1 MGSFGT
7 ENFRSL
13 IFFIFWLFTEFSRLR
28 DRGVVR
34 HLASERHARRSICRS
49 SATRLLQQA
58 RRTASHAGRPCAGF
72 GNLVEAPA
80 LRIVDL
86 ARPLGYHDGF
96 RRLASVRLIGPQ
108 GSGEARLAVQH
119 FTQRV
124 GTSTTHHVVLPNP
137 RRRLQGRALT
147 RLTMSRRFGRT
158 KREEVDAMQVKETV
172 AYVLNHEF
180 QISVPASDLDA
191 KADARLVDL
200 KDKVRLNGFRPGKVP
215 VSHLKKVYG
224 RSVMA
229 ETVEQT
235 IRDTNSQI
243 FSERGFRLATE
254 PKVTMPT
261 EEKAVE
267 DILTGKSDLTYTVA
281 IEVVPAI
288 QLADFKSF
296 SVEKPVADVTDADVD
311 EAIKRI
317 ADQNR
322 GYTAKAEGAK
332 AETGDRVTISFK
344 GTIDGTPFDGGTGEN
359 IQVVIGAGQFIPGF
373 EEQLVGIAAG
383 ETRNLK
389 VSFPKNY
396 MSEKLAG
403 QPAEFETT
411 ATAIEAPQGVEIND
425 EFAKTLG
432 LESLD
437 KLKQAARERLTAE
450 YAGATRQRVKRTLLD
465 RLDEAHQFEAP
476 PTLID
481 EEFNLMWNSIKAEME
496 SGGKTFADENTTEEA
511 SQEEYRK
518 IADRRVRL
526 GLVLSEIGEKNK
538 ITVTDDEVSRAVIE
552 RARQMPGREKEVW
565 DYYRSNANALA
576 QLRAP
581 IYEDKVVDFILELA
595 NVTEKKVTRE
605 DLFKDDEAEKSAA

>member
-1 MGSFGT
+1 MGS
-7 ENFRSL
+7 
-13 IFFIFWLFTEFSRLR
+13 
-28 DRGVVR
+28 
-34 HLASERHARRSICRS
+34 
-49 SATRLLQQA
+49 
-58 RRTASHAGRPCAGF
+58 
-72 GNLVEAPA
+72 
-80 LRIVDL
+80 
-86 ARPLGYHDGF
+86 
-96 RRLASVRLIGPQ
+96 
-108 GSGEARLAVQH
+108 
-119 FTQRV
+119 
-124 GTSTTHHVVLPNP
+124 PNH
-137 RRRLQGRALT
+137 RRRLFGSRVDQIDNVRAT
-147 RLTMSRRFGRT
+147 EAGPSE
-158 KREEVDAMQVKETV
+158 KKIDAMQVTETL
-172 AYVLNHEF
+172 AEGLKHEF

-191 KADARLVDL
+191 KADAKLVDL

-229 ETVEQT
+229 ETIDQT

-243 FSERGFRLATE
+243 FTERGFRLATE
-254 PKVTMPT
+254 PKITMPT
-261 EEKAVE
+261 EQKAVE
-267 DILTGKSDLTYTVA
+267 DILTGKSDLTYTVS

-296 SVEKPVADVTDADVD
+296 TVEKPVAEVTDADVD

-322 GYTAKAEGAK
+322 SFAAKAEGAK
-332 AETGDRVTISFK
+332 AESGDRVTISFK
-344 GTIDGTPFDGGTGEN
+344 GSIDGTPFDGGTGEN
-359 IQVVIGAGQFIPGF
+359 IPVTIGSNSFIPGF
-373 EEQLVGIAAG
+373 EEQLLGIASG
-383 ETRNLK
+383 ETRTLK
-389 VSFPKNY
+389 VPFPKNY
-396 MSEKLAG
+396 ASEKLAG

-411 ATAIEAPQGVEIND
+411 ATLIEAPQDTEIND

-437 KLKQAARERLTAE
+437 KLKEAARERLVAE
-450 YAGATRQRVKRTLLD
+450 FAGATRQRVKRMLLD
-465 RLDEAHQFEAP
+465 RLDEAHRFEAP
-476 PTLID
+476 PSLVE

-496 SGGKTFADENTTEEA
+496 SSGKSFADEDTTEEA
-511 SQEEYRK
+511 AREEYHV

-565 DYYRSNANALA
+565 DYYRNNANALA

-605 DLFKDDEAEKSAA
+605 DLYKDDEAEKSAA

>member
-1 MGSFGT
+1 
-7 ENFRSL
+7 
-13 IFFIFWLFTEFSRLR
+13 
-28 DRGVVR
+28 
-34 HLASERHARRSICRS
+34 
-49 SATRLLQQA
+49 
-58 RRTASHAGRPCAGF
+58 
-72 GNLVEAPA
+72 
-80 LRIVDL
+80 
-86 ARPLGYHDGF
+86 
-96 RRLASVRLIGPQ
+96 
-108 GSGEARLAVQH
+108 
-119 FTQRV
+119 
-124 GTSTTHHVVLPNP
+124 
-137 RRRLQGRALT
+137 
-147 RLTMSRRFGRT
+147 
-158 KREEVDAMQVKETV
+158 MQVTETL
-172 AYVLNHEF
+172 AEGLKHEF
-180 QISVPASDLDA
+180 QVSVPASDLDA

-229 ETVEQT
+229 ETIDQT
-235 IRDTNSQI
+235 IRDANSQI
-243 FSERGFRLATE
+243 FTERGFRLATE

-261 EEKAVE
+261 EEKEVE
-267 DILTGKSDLTYTVA
+267 NILAGKSDLTYTVS

-288 QLADFKSF
+288 ALADFKSF
-296 SVEKPVADVTDADVD
+296 TVEKPIVDVTDADVD

-322 GYTAKAEGAK
+322 PYAAKDEGAK
-332 AETGDRVTISFK
+332 AENGDRVTISFK
-344 GTIDGTPFDGGTGEN
+344 GTIDGTPFDGGTGEG

-396 MSEKLAG
+396 ASEKLAG

-411 ATAIEAPQGVEIND
+411 ATSIDAPQATEIND

-437 KLKQAARERLTAE
+437 KLKEAARERLAAE
-450 YAGATRQRVKRTLLD
+450 FAGATRQRVKRMLLD
-465 RLDEAHQFEAP
+465 RLDESHRFEAP
-476 PTLID
+476 PSLVE

-496 SGGKTFADENTTEEA
+496 SSGKTFADEDTTEEA
-511 SQEEYRK
+511 AKEEYHK

-565 DYYRSNANALA
+565 DYYRNNNNALA

-605 DLFKDDEAEKSAA
+605 DLYKDDEAEKSAA

>member
-1 MGSFGT
+1 
-7 ENFRSL
+7 
-13 IFFIFWLFTEFSRLR
+13 
-28 DRGVVR
+28 
-34 HLASERHARRSICRS
+34 
-49 SATRLLQQA
+49 
-58 RRTASHAGRPCAGF
+58 
-72 GNLVEAPA
+72 
-80 LRIVDL
+80 
-86 ARPLGYHDGF
+86 
-96 RRLASVRLIGPQ
+96 
-108 GSGEARLAVQH
+108 
-119 FTQRV
+119 
-124 GTSTTHHVVLPNP
+124 
-137 RRRLQGRALT
+137 
-147 RLTMSRRFGRT
+147 
-158 KREEVDAMQVKETV
+158 MQVTETL
-172 AYVLNHEF
+172 AEGLKHEF
-180 QISVPASDLDA
+180 QINVPASDLDA
-191 KADARLVDL
+191 KADARLVDM

-235 IRDTNSQI
+235 IRDTNTQI
-243 FSERGFRLATE
+243 FTERGFRLATE

-267 DILTGKSDLTYTVA
+267 DILTGKSDLTYTVS

-296 SVEKPVADVTDADVD
+296 TVEKPVVDVTDADID

-322 GYTAKAEGAK
+322 SYVAKADGAK
-332 AETGDRVTISFK
+332 AEKGDRVTIDFK
-344 GTIDGTPFDGGTGEN
+344 GTIDGTPFDGGTGEG

-373 EEQLVGIAAG
+373 EDQLIGIASG
-383 ETRNLK
+383 ETRIVK
-389 VSFPKNY
+389 ASFPKNY
-396 MSEKLAG
+396 ASEKLAG
-403 QPAEFETT
+403 QAAEFETT
-411 ATAIEAPQGVEIND
+411 ATAVEAPEDTRID
-425 EFAKTLG
+425 DDFAKSLG

-437 KLKQAARERLTAE
+437 KLKEAARERLVAE
-450 YAGATRQRVKRTLLD
+450 FAGATRQRVKRFLLD
-465 RLDEAHQFEAP
+465 RLDETHRFEAP
-476 PTLID
+476 PSLVD
-481 EEFNLMWNSIKAEME
+481 EEFRLMWNSIKAEME
-496 SGGKTFADENTTEEA
+496 SSGKTFADEDTTEEA
-511 SQEEYRK
+511 AEEEYRT

-552 RARQMPGREKEVW
+552 RARSMPGREKEVW

-605 DLFKDDEAEKSAA
+605 ELFRDDEEKSAA

>member
-1 MGSFGT
+1 VFAP
-7 ENFRSL
+7 FRPD
-13 IFFIFWLFTEFSRLR
+13 E
-28 DRGVVR
+28 
-34 HLASERHARRSICRS
+34 
-49 SATRLLQQA
+49 
-58 RRTASHAGRPCAGF
+58 
-72 GNLVEAPA
+72 
-80 LRIVDL
+80 
-86 ARPLGYHDGF
+86 
-96 RRLASVRLIGPQ
+96 
-108 GSGEARLAVQH
+108 SG
-119 FTQRV
+119 
-124 GTSTTHHVVLPNP
+124 
-137 RRRLQGRALT
+137 
-147 RLTMSRRFGRT
+147 
-158 KREEVDAMQVKETV
+158 KKIDAMQVTETL
-172 AYVLNHEF
+172 AEGLKHEF

-191 KADARLVDL
+191 KADVRLVEL

-229 ETVEQT
+229 ETIDQT

-243 FSERGFRLATE
+243 FTERGFRLATE
-254 PKVTMPT
+254 PKITMPT
-261 EEKAVE
+261 EQKAVD

-296 SVEKPVADVTDADVD
+296 TVEKLVAEVTDSDVD
-311 EAIKRI
+311 DAIKRI

-322 GYTAKAEGAK
+322 TYAAKGEGAK
-332 AETGDRVTISFK
+332 AESGDQVTISFK
-344 GTIDGTPFDGGTGEN
+344 GTINGTPFEGGTGEN
-359 IQVVIGAGQFIPGF
+359 IEVVIGAGQFIPGF
-373 EEQLVGIAAG
+373 EEQLLGIAVG

-396 MSEKLAG
+396 ASEKLAG

-411 ATAIEAPQGVEIND
+411 ATLISAPQDATIDD
-425 EFAKTLG
+425 EFAKALG

-437 KLKQAARERLTAE
+437 KLKQAARERLVAE
-450 YAGATRQRVKRTLLD
+450 FAVTTRQRVKRMLLD
-465 RLDEAHQFEAP
+465 RLDETHRFEAP
-476 PTLID
+476 PSLIE
-481 EEFNLMWNSIKAEME
+481 EEFNLMWTSIKAEME
-496 SGGKTFADENTTEEA
+496 SRGKTFADEDTTEEA
-511 SQEEYRK
+511 AREEYHK

-538 ITVTDDEVSRAVIE
+538 ITVSEDEVSRAVIE

-565 DYYRSNANALA
+565 DYYRNNANALA

-605 DLFKDDEAEKSAA
+605 ELFKDLDEDEKSAA

>member
-1 MGSFGT
+1 
-7 ENFRSL
+7 
-13 IFFIFWLFTEFSRLR
+13 
-28 DRGVVR
+28 
-34 HLASERHARRSICRS
+34 
-49 SATRLLQQA
+49 
-58 RRTASHAGRPCAGF
+58 
-72 GNLVEAPA
+72 
-80 LRIVDL
+80 
-86 ARPLGYHDGF
+86 
-96 RRLASVRLIGPQ
+96 
-108 GSGEARLAVQH
+108 
-119 FTQRV
+119 
-124 GTSTTHHVVLPNP
+124 
-137 RRRLQGRALT
+137 
-147 RLTMSRRFGRT
+147 
-158 KREEVDAMQVKETV
+158 MQVTETL
-172 AYVLNHEF
+172 AEGLKREF

-243 FSERGFRLATE
+243 FTERGFRLATE

-261 EEKAVE
+261 EQKAVE
-267 DILTGKSDLTYTVA
+267 DILTGKSDLTYTVS

-296 SVEKPVADVTDADVD
+296 SVEKPVAEVTDADVD

-322 GYTAKAEGAK
+322 AFAAKGEGAK

-344 GTIDGTPFDGGTGEN
+344 GTINGTAFDGGAGEN
-359 IQVVIGAGQFIPGF
+359 IQVTIGSNTFIPGF
-373 EEQLVGIAAG
+373 EEQLLGIAAG
-383 ETRNLK
+383 ETRILK

-396 MSEKLAG
+396 ASEKLAG

-411 ATAIEAPQGVEIND
+411 ATLIAAPQDTKIDD

-437 KLKQAARERLTAE
+437 KLKEAARERLSAE
-450 YAGATRQRVKRTLLD
+450 FAGATRQRIKRMLLD
-465 RLDEAHQFEAP
+465 RLDEAHRFEAP
-476 PTLID
+476 PSLVE

-496 SGGKTFADENTTEEA
+496 SSGKTFADEDTTEEA
-511 SQEEYRK
+511 AKEEYRK

-538 ITVTDDEVSRAVIE
+538 ITVTDEEVSRALIE

-565 DYYRSNANALA
+565 DYYRNNANALA

-605 DLFKDDEAEKSAA
+605 DLYKDDEAEKSAA

>member
-1 MGSFGT
+1 LP
-7 ENFRSL
+7 RV
-13 IFFIFWLFTEFSRLR
+13 
-28 DRGVVR
+28 DRIVSQCRGR
-34 HLASERHARRSICRS
+34 KARR
-49 SATRLLQQA
+49 
-58 RRTASHAGRPCAGF
+58 
-72 GNLVEAPA
+72 
-80 LRIVDL
+80 
-86 ARPLGYHDGF
+86 
-96 RRLASVRLIGPQ
+96 
-108 GSGEARLAVQH
+108 
-119 FTQRV
+119 
-124 GTSTTHHVVLPNP
+124 
-137 RRRLQGRALT
+137 
-147 RLTMSRRFGRT
+147 
-158 KREEVDAMQVKETV
+158 KRKKMDAMQVTET
-172 AYVLNHEF
+172 LSQGLKHEF
-180 QISVPASDLDA
+180 QINVPASDLDA
-191 KADARLVDL
+191 KADAKLVDL

-229 ETVEQT
+229 ETIDQT
-235 IRDTNSQI
+235 IRDTNTQI
-243 FSERGFRLATE
+243 FTERGFRLATE
-254 PKVTMPT
+254 PKITMPT
-261 EEKAVE
+261 EEKEVE
-267 DILTGKSDLTYTVA
+267 QILSGKSDLTYTVA

-288 QLADFKSF
+288 ALADFKGF
-296 SVEKPVADVTDADVD
+296 TLEKPVAEVTDPDVD

-317 ADQNR
+317 SDQSR
-322 GYTAKAEGAK
+322 TYAAKGEGAR
-332 AETGDRVTISFK
+332 AESGDRVTISFK

-411 ATAIEAPQGVEIND
+411 ATAIEAPQTVEIND

-465 RLDEAHQFEAP
+465 RLDESHKFEAP
-476 PTLID
+476 PSLVE
-481 EEFNLMWNSIKAEME
+481 EEFNLMWNSVKAEME
-496 SGGKTFADENTTEEA
+496 SNGKTFADENTTEEA
-511 SQEEYRK
+511 AKEEYHK

-565 DYYRSNANALA
+565 DFYRNNANALA

-595 NVTEKKVTRE
+595 HVTEKKVSRDE
-605 DLFKDDEAEKSAA
+605 LYKDDEEEKSAA